1 MSEKKQYIKVELFT
15 CGQSMGSYLCD
26 PLHAFAGVYL
36 IGLDE
41 GDSYK
46 FSCVMMTEEEV
57 DALPEFTG
65 F

>member
-1 MSEKKQYIKVELFT
+1 MSEKKQYIAVELFN
-15 CGQSMGSYLCD
+15 CGQSMGSYTCD
-26 PLHAFAGVYL
+26 PKNAFDGVYL

-46 FSCVMMTEEEV
+46 FTSIMMTQEEL

-65 F
+65 W